1 MSGWRSGSCCHLA
14 SHPGS
19 RTRNVVPSRPEVG
32 VSSREGVWTLEHSL
46 LVSGELP
53 SPGREQSWPPPGG
66 PATSP
71 HSPTQAPMHSGLD
84 SGRQSEGT
92 GRACRELGDSP
103 SSLKETFTL
112 WGTLLSPDRACA
124 RVSTYLAVYPD
135 IFMLLETWG
144 PMRWRGGGDTFF
156 RSRFLPLGR
165 VSLARAGLGCDTLGG
180 GVATG
185 KRAGPAPQQRPM
197 YLRLFCM
204 MTSVTASNTNW
215 MLLVSVAQ
223 VKWE

>member
-1 MSGWRSGSCCHLA
+1 MAGGLVRAVIWPHTLVRERGTWYPVGQRWACPAGKACGPSSTLSWSVA
-14 SHPGS
+14 SSLVLGGS
-19 RTRNVVPSRPEVG
+19 RAGLLQVARPP
-32 VSSREGVWTLEHSL
+32 R
-46 LVSGELP
+46 
-53 SPGREQSWPPPGG
+53 
-66 PATSP
+66 
-71 HSPTQAPMHSGLD
+71 HSPTQAPMHSGPD

-135 IFMLLETWG
+135 IFMLVETWG

-180 GVATG
+180 GGFATG